1 MQHRFHNTLYHAA
14 NTSMVLCSNK
24 TLVSVDVVKQ
34 SLGGNVQTSG
44 IETIHVYCENEHVYA
59 HVSSN
64 LLTDDQNDTVIETE
78 EEINDVYDEEY
89 EADEAAD
96 EQGEVC
102 WQHES
107 HDGEGDG
114 AEECRN
120 DQLPDEEYE
129 QQARLLLSSLLF
141 GMIHP

>member
-1 MQHRFHNTLYHAA
+1 MQHRVHNTLHHAA

-34 SLGGNVQTSG
+34 SLGGTVQTSG

-64 LLTDDQNDTVIETE
+64 LVTDDQNDTVIETE

-120 DQLPDEEYE
+120 DQLPDEAYE

>member
-1 MQHRFHNTLYHAA
+1 MQHRYHNALHHAA

-34 SLGGNVQTSG
+34 SLGGTVQTSG

-64 LLTDDQNDTVIETE
+64 LVTDDQNDTVIETE

-120 DQLPDEEYE
+120 D
-129 QQARLLLSSLLF
+129 
-141 GMIHP
+141 

>member
-1 MQHRFHNTLYHAA
+1 MQHRVHNTLHHAVNA
-14 NTSMVLCSNK
+14 SMVLRSNK

-34 SLGGNVQTSG
+34 SLGGNVQTSD
-44 IETIHVYCENEHVYA
+44 IETIHVYCANEHVYA

-64 LLTDDQNDTVIETE
+64 IVTDDQNDTVIETE
-78 EEINDVYDEEY
+78 EEINDVHDEEY

-96 EQGEVC
+96 EQGEVW

-107 HDGEGDG
+107 HDDEGDG
-114 AEECRN
+114 TEECRN

-129 QQARLLLSSLLF
+129 QQARLLLNGLIF

>member
-1 MQHRFHNTLYHAA
+1 MQHRIHNTLHHAA

-24 TLVSVDVVKQ
+24 TIVSVDIVKQ
-34 SLGGNVQTSG
+34 SLGSTVQTSG
-44 IETIHVYCENEHVYA
+44 IETIHEYCVNEHVCA
-59 HVSSN
+59 HVSS
-64 LLTDDQNDTVIETE
+64 LFVIDDQSDTVIETE

-129 QQARLLLSSLLF
+129 QQARLLLSRLLF

>member
-1 MQHRFHNTLYHAA
+1 MQHRVHNTLHHAA
-14 NTSMVLCSNK
+14 NTSKVLCSNK
-24 TLVSVDVVKQ
+24 TIVSVDIVKQ
-34 SLGGNVQTSG
+34 SLGSTVQTSG
-44 IETIHVYCENEHVYA
+44 IETIHEYCVNEHVCA
-59 HVSSN
+59 HVSS
-64 LLTDDQNDTVIETE
+64 LFVIDDQSDTVIETE
-78 EEINDVYDEEY
+78 EEINDVHDEEY

-96 EQGEVC
+96 EQGEVR
-102 WQHES
+102 WQH
-107 HDGEGDG
+107 DPDDDEGDG

>member
-1 MQHRFHNTLYHAA
+1 MQHRYHNALHHAA

-64 LLTDDQNDTVIETE
+64 LLTDDQNDTMIETE

-96 EQGEVC
+96 EQGEVR
-102 WQHES
+102 WQH
-107 HDGEGDG
+107 DPDDDEGDG

>member
-1 MQHRFHNTLYHAA
+1 MMASDQSRFRMKHLEHHT
-14 NTSMVLCSNK
+14 
-24 TLVSVDVVKQ
+24 
-34 SLGGNVQTSG
+34 
-44 IETIHVYCENEHVYA
+44 IETIHVYCVNEHVYA

-64 LLTDDQNDTVIETE
+64 LVTDDQNDTVIETE
-78 EEINDVYDEEY
+78 EEINDVHDEEY

-96 EQGEVC
+96 EQGEVR
-102 WQHES
+102 WQHEP
-107 HDGEGDG
+107 DDDEGDG

>member
-1 MQHRFHNTLYHAA
+1 MQHRYHNALHHAA

>member
-1 MQHRFHNTLYHAA
+1 MQHRYHDALHHAA

-34 SLGGNVQTSG
+34 SLGGTVQTSG

-64 LLTDDQNDTVIETE
+64 LVTDDQNDTVIETE

>member
-34 SLGGNVQTSG
+34 SLGGTVQTSG
-44 IETIHVYCENEHVYA
+44 IETIHVYCVNEHVYA

-64 LLTDDQNDTVIETE
+64 IVTDDQNDIVIDTE
-78 EEINDVYDEEY
+78 EGINDVHDEEY